1 MPSLAEYFEKNRY
14 ESKFE
19 FMARVTGLHNKIRW
33 VGSVGND
40 TIISEVEGPVLHIL
54 LDLPLKING
63 VYQYILVT
71 KHTTVKR
78 LIEIK

>member
-1 MPSLAEYFEKNRY
+1 
-14 ESKFE
+14 
-19 FMARVTGLHNKIRW
+19 MARVSGLHNKIRW

-40 TIISEVEGPVLHIL
+40 TVISETEGPVLHIL